1 MDVFD
6 NSMQCIYMLSSQAIF
21 FLPYTSGRRGGE
33 VGLILRERNL
43 RGFLS
48 SKNKTEWM
56 IFLFQFDN
64 SERCQTNSDF
74 LDIKTYFTVEFSQ
87 GLLMI
92 IADFFI
98 QLYLKRLEESAHDV

>member
-1 MDVFD
+1 MIKCNVYTCYHHKQF
-6 NSMQCIYMLSSQAIF
+6 F
-21 FLPYTSGRRGGE
+21 FLPFTSGRRGRE
-33 VGLILRERNL
+33 VGLILRKRNL

-74 LDIKTYFTVEFSQ
+74 LDIETCFTVEFSQ
-87 GLLMI
+87 GLLMP
-92 IADFFI
+92 D
-98 QLYLKRLEESAHDV
+98 HC